1 MLLIKDLISAK
12 QNKNEQLVNNFNNEL
27 IDLRND
33 FNRKKI
39 PEKENPKKVVN
50 IVEKIFD
57 FNKQ

>member
-33 FNRKKI
+33 FNRKK
-39 PEKENPKKVVN
+39 KSLKRKTRKK
-50 IVEKIFD
+50 
-57 FNKQ
+57 